1 MTRRR
6 PDHRSLRRGR
16 AALLV
21 GLIGFAVL
29 LVPAPPGYARDKVDE
44 DTFGKP
50 DVVLALIK
58 PLKEVSGLAVSATGD
73 LIAHNDELA
82 KTWHISVV
90 DGAIMKSL
98 EFKHVGRSFL
108 GDFEGVARVGE
119 ATWMINSR
127 GYLFR
132 TIPGE
137 DFVAVYDTRLGRKCE
152 VEGLA
157 WWRQRNALLIACK
170 RTSGKKLKGK
180 AVLFTWSLETHTPE
194 RGRITIDLKELKK
207 IHDLKTFRPSGV
219 AVRDDGSE
227 LLVLSSKAR
236 AIAVL
241 SAEGDLLRVHKLN
254 KTYHPQ
260 PEGIAILAD
269 GTLVIADEGENGPGT
284 LSLYHTGETR

>member
-1 MTRRR
+1 M
-6 PDHRSLRRGR
+6 L
-16 AALLV
+16 A
-21 GLIGFAVL
+21 GLIGFAVW
-29 LVPAPPGYARDKVDE
+29 LVLAPPGYARDKVD
-44 DTFGKP
+44 DQAFGKP

-82 KTWHISVV
+82 KTWHISTV
-90 DGAIMKSL
+90 DGAILKSL

-132 TIPGE
+132 TIPNE

-194 RGRITIDLKELKK
+194 RGRITIDLKVLKK
-207 IHDLKTFRPSGV
+207 THGLKTFQPSGV
-219 AVRDDGSE
+219 AVSGDGSE
-227 LLVLSSKAR
+227 LFVLSSKVP

-241 SAEGDLLRVHKLN
+241 SADGDLLRVHKL
-254 KTYHPQ
+254 KKKHHPQ
-260 PEGIAILAD
+260 PEGIALLGD
-269 GTLVIADEGENGPGT
+269 GTLVIADEGEKGPGT
-284 LSLYHTGETR
+284 LSLYYAGKTR